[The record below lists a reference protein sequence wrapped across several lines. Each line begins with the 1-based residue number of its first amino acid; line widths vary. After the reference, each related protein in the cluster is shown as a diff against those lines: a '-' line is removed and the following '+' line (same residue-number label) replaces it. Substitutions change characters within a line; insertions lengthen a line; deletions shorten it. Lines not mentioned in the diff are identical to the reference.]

1 MRRRCP
7 DITASLVAPGSNTG
21 EAAGDTYTSI
31 EGLIGTAFAD
41 ILIGDGNSSFLV
53 GGAAGDTLNGGDGLD
68 FVSYRTSAIG
78 ITASLANPAANTG
91 DAAGDSYFSI
101 EGLAGSQLADQLYGD
116 SGDNVLV
123 GEGGGDFLS
132 GGAGNDTASYRTAVA
147 GVTAD
152 LTANQGFSGDAVGDS
167 FSSIQNLDGSSFA
180 DQLYGNSGVNV
191 LTGNDGDD
199 LLSGEGGAD
208 VLTGG
213 LGKDTFLFEK
223 PLVAGAVTTITDL
236 TASADTIA
244 LSHSIFAQAGPVG
257 PLAAGAF
264 FTGTA
269 AHDADDRIIYNSST
283 GSLMYDADGIG
294 AGAAT
299 IFATVATGLSLS
311 ASDFKVVRRSS
322 SDAVEPRASRP
333 R

>member
-1 MRRRCP
+1 MTSCRATAATTGWTAGTATTCCRAGSAPTRWSVRAGV
-7 DITASLVAPGSNTG
+7 DFASYASSLSGITASLVAPGSNTG
-21 EAAGDTYTSI
+21 EAAGDTYISI

-152 LTANQGFSGDAVGDS
+152 LTANQGFSGDAAGDS
-167 FSSIQNLDGSSFA
+167 FSSIE
-180 DQLYGNSGVNV
+180 NS
-191 LTGNDGDD
+191 
-199 LLSGEGGAD
+199 
-208 VLTGG
+208 
-213 LGKDTFLFEK
+213 
-223 PLVAGAVTTITDL
+223 
-236 TASADTIA
+236 TARASPT
-244 LSHSIFAQAGPVG
+244 
-257 PLAAGAF
+257 
-264 FTGTA
+264 
-269 AHDADDRIIYNSST
+269 SST
-283 GSLMYDADGIG
+283 
-294 AGAAT
+294 AT
-299 IFATVATGLSLS
+299 
-311 ASDFKVVRRSS
+311 
-322 SDAVEPRASRP
+322 AVSTS
-333 R
+333 